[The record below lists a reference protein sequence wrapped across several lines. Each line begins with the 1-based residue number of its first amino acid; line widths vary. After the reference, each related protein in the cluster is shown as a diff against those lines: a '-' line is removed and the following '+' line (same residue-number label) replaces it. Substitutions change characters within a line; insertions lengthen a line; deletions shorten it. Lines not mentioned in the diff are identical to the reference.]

1 MAARN
6 IAQTD
11 TLETFRTQFN
21 ALAADDFGDIGT
33 LDASLSAT
41 SVIGAVNEINSVV
54 TAAAGWFIEDST
66 AAQQAVGS
74 GQTLTALGTANQ
86 TTAVVSAPD
95 TLTVGLA
102 NDVTIPN
109 DLTVTGDITNVGGS
123 ITNVGGS
130 ITAVGNLSGANIIG
144 TGNTH
149 TLGTVQISGNTINST
164 DSTQMIVDD
173 SLKVVG
179 PIVAGVT
186 TINPAGSNNIESS
199 SGFSVFGAS
208 IQLSAGY
215 KLYFGGDTA
224 NSYFTEI
231 EVVDPTAAR
240 TIIFPD
246 TSGTV
251 VLDGATAYAT
261 SSIFTT
267 TSTLNIYNSAGV
279 LQKTI
284 VGSAT

>member
-21 ALAADDFGDIGT
+21 ELAANDFGDIGT
-33 LDASLSAT
+33 LDASLTAT
-41 SVIGAVNEINSVV
+41 SVIGAVNEINQVV
-54 TAAAGWFIEDST
+54 TAAAGWFITDPAT
-66 AAQQAVGS
+66 NIQAVGS
-74 GQTLTALGTANQ
+74 GQTLQILTVANQ
-86 TTAVVSAPD
+86 TTAVVSSPD
-95 TLTVGLA
+95 TLTLGLTD
-102 NDVTIPN
+102 DVTIAN

-123 ITNVGGS
+123 IT
-130 ITAVGNLSGANIIG
+130 AVGNLSVANITG
-144 TGNTH
+144 TGPTH

-173 SLKVVG
+173 SLKIVG

-199 SGFSVFGAS
+199 TGFSIFGAS

-215 KLYFGGDTA
+215 KIYFEGDTSNA
-224 NSYFTEI
+224 FFTEI
-231 EVVDPTAAR
+231 EVIDPTAQR
-240 TIIFPD
+240 TIRFPD
-246 TSGTV
+246 AAGTV

-267 TSTLNIYNSAGV
+267 SSTLNIYNSAGV